1 MLDVN
6 RGRMTGAVRM
16 HEGFAQQALSLAGS
30 AIPAPP
36 VGEPPIVWS
45 KPPLRALDAGGPV
58 DHPFEALGASFA
70 DVPVMQ
76 HVRRIATRHPDKPAI
91 ADDAVE
97 LSYGQLV
104 EAVAWLAGRMA
115 AVTAQGEAVGLLL
128 GNSAW
133 FPVGLLAGLECD
145 RLVVPLNPRDPPQRI
160 LDIVADAHLPVVVG
174 IGAASP
180 SGWPAASDVCWI
192 DVTGALAPGVLAP
205 AVPHNTVGPGM
216 TAAVGRPAIVLYT
229 SGSTGRPKGIVNSER
244 SLLQRVHQY
253 VDACHIGPGDVLM
266 PLSGAATIAGCRE
279 VLSALT
285 TGATLGIVDVEAAG
299 LRGVRR
305 RFRSAGVTVVYIVP
319 ALLRALMRQGGDD
332 FASLRIV
339 RIAGERILW
348 DDIAAARAVVPA
360 GCRVQVSYSST
371 ETTGSQWFPGE
382 PTLADGVAVPAG
394 YLLPGIEYAVIG
406 EDGRGVAPGEPGELV
421 ICSDYVALGH
431 WSDGEVVSLPT
442 DGAHADRR
450 ILPTGDLVTVAPDGL
465 VRIVGRKGR
474 QLKINGRRVEP
485 AELEVALRQS
495 QLVTDAAAIPTEA
508 GELVA
513 FVVPKPE
520 RADPT
525 RALRDMA
532 RRTLPPSLHPAR
544 LHVLADLPRLPGG
557 KLDMQALRDL
567 DLDLDRRNAGERI
580 VAPAPVGRAAQ
591 GERAV
596 VARLWQ
602 AALRVPIATGRWDEA
617 GGDSLKLLQCVLDIE
632 TALGRELHMD
642 AFRVDMS
649 FEEMVGAASVPAD
662 DPLAPAAADDGRPIL
677 FLFPGS
683 VGYGPSMAAFG
694 NEIGHVV
701 RVVPIRYPSLEAILD
716 GQQTVAAMTDMAF
729 AQINAVQPRGDVR
742 LLGYSLGGAVAF
754 EAAGRLLAEGRQ
766 VRFLGILDTNVG
778 GRRHQLGETMARAF
792 QRVRAHRVTAYRLLC
807 RTAAKVAVRLRCE
820 AGFARFLA
828 TALPGRLAGTRFML
842 RLELEEILRMRAM
855 GRWIGSA
862 RGAGAIEPPLPIAGT
877 LFRCERRG
885 LTEDLG
891 WRRML
896 RELEIVPIAGGHLDL
911 VVAPHLAHNLPL
923 ILSALQFCRS

>member
-6 RGRMTGAVRM
+6 RGRTTGAVPMRA
-16 HEGFAQQALSLAGS
+16 GFMQQALSLAGS
-30 AIPAPP
+30 AMPAPS
-36 VGEPPIVWS
+36 VGEPPTVWS

-76 HVRRIATRHPDKPAI
+76 HVRRIATRYPDKPAI
-91 ADDAVE
+91 ADDVVE

-160 LDIVADAHLPVVVG
+160 LDIIADAHLPVVVG
-174 IGAASP
+174 IGAAGP
-180 SGWPAASDVCWI
+180 PGWSAASDVRWI
-192 DVTGALAPGVLAP
+192 DVTEALAPGVLAP
-205 AVPHNTVGPGM
+205 AAPHNTVGPGTM
-216 TAAVGRPAIVLYT
+216 AAVGRPAIVLYT

-253 VDACHIGPGDVLM
+253 VDACHIGPSDVLM

-285 TGATLGIVDVEAAG
+285 TGATLAIVDVEAAG

-348 DDIAAARAVVPA
+348 DDVAAVRAVVPA

-382 PTLADGVAVPAG
+382 AAPDDGVAVPAG
-394 YLLPGIEYAVIG
+394 YLLPGIEYAVLG
-406 EDGRGVAPGEPGELV
+406 EDGCGVAPGEAGELV
-421 ICSDYVALGH
+421 ICGDYVALGH
-431 WSDGEVVSLPT
+431 WSDGEVVPLPT
-442 DGAHADRR
+442 DGAHAGRR

-495 QLVTDAAAIPTEA
+495 QLVSDAAAIPTEA

-525 RALRDMA
+525 KALRDMA

-544 LHVLADLPRLPGG
+544 LHVLADLPRLAGG

-567 DLDLDRRNAGERI
+567 DRDRRSAGEAI
-580 VAPAPVGRAAQ
+580 VAPLPLGTAAQ
-591 GERAV
+591 GEQAV
-596 VARLWQ
+596 VARLWE
-602 AALRVPIATGRWDEA
+602 AALRVPTASGRWDEA

-649 FEEMVGAASVPAD
+649 FEEMVAAASIPAD
-662 DPLAPAAADDGRPIL
+662 EPFAAAAADDGRPIL

-694 NEIGHVV
+694 NEMGHVV

-729 AQINAVQPRGDVR
+729 AQINAAQPRGDVR

-754 EAAGRLLAEGRQ
+754 EAAARLLADGRQ
-766 VRFLGILDTNVG
+766 IRFLGILDTNVG
-778 GRRHQLGETMARAF
+778 GRRHRLGETTARAF
-792 QRVRAHRVTAYRLLC
+792 QRIRAHRVTAYRLLC
-807 RTAAKVAVRLRCE
+807 RTAAKAAVRLGGE
-820 AGFARFLA
+820 ARFARFLA
-828 TALPGRLAGTRFML
+828 TALPGRLAATRFML

-855 GRWIGSA
+855 GRWIGGA
-862 RGAGAIEPPLPIAGT
+862 CRAGALEPPLPIAGT

-891 WRRML
+891 WRRLL

>member
-6 RGRMTGAVRM
+6 RGRTTGAVPMRA
-16 HEGFAQQALSLAGS
+16 GFMQQALSLAGS
-30 AIPAPP
+30 AMPAPS
-36 VGEPPIVWS
+36 VGEPPTVWS

-76 HVRRIATRHPDKPAI
+76 HVRRIAARYPDKPAI

-145 RLVVPLNPRDPPQRI
+145 RLVVPLNPRDPPRRI

-174 IGAASP
+174 IGAAGP

-205 AVPHNTVGPGM
+205 AALHNTVGPGM

-285 TGATLGIVDVEAAG
+285 TGATLAIVDVEAAG

-339 RIAGERILW
+339 RIAGERVLW
-348 DDIAAARAVVPA
+348 DDVAAVRAVVPA

-382 PTLADGVAVPAG
+382 AAPEDGVAVPAG
-394 YLLPGIEYAVIG
+394 YLLPGIEYAVLG
-406 EDGRGVAPGEPGELV
+406 EDGGGVAPGEAGELV

-431 WSDGEVVSLPT
+431 WSDGEVVPLLT
-442 DGAHADRR
+442 DGAHAGRR

-495 QLVTDAAAIPTEA
+495 QLVSDAAAIPTEA

-513 FVVPKPE
+513 FVVPKPG

-567 DLDLDRRNAGERI
+567 DRGRRSAGEPV
-580 VAPAPVGRAAQ
+580 VAPLPVGAVAHS
-591 GERAV
+591 ERAV
-596 VARLWQ
+596 VARLWE
-602 AALRVPIATGRWDEA
+602 AAVRVPVASGRWDEA

-649 FEEMVGAASVPAD
+649 FEEMVAAVSVPAG

-694 NEIGHVV
+694 NEMGHVV
-701 RVVPIRYPSLEAILD
+701 RVVPIRYPGLEAILD
-716 GQQTVAAMTDMAF
+716 GRQTVAAMTDMAF
-729 AQINAVQPRGDVR
+729 AQIKAAQPRGDVR
-742 LLGYSLGGAVAF
+742 LLGYSLGGAIAF
-754 EAAGRLLAEGRQ
+754 EAAGRLLADGRQ

-807 RTAAKVAVRLRCE
+807 RAAAKVAVRLHCE

-828 TALPGRLAGTRFML
+828 TALPGRLAATRFML

-862 RGAGAIEPPLPIAGT
+862 CRAALEPPLPIAGT

-896 RELEIVPIAGGHLDL
+896 CELEIVPIAGGHLDL

>member
-1 MLDVN
+1 MLYVN
-6 RGRMTGAVRM
+6 SRRTTGTAAIQD
-16 HEGFAQQALSLAGS
+16 GFARQALSSQTATALL
-30 AIPAPP
+30 PDP
-36 VGEPPIVWS
+36 EPPIAWS

-58 DHPFEALGASFA
+58 DHPFEALGAGFA

-76 HVRRIATRHPDKPAI
+76 HVRRIADRHPDKTAI
-91 ADDAVE
+91 ADDGVA
-97 LSYGQLV
+97 LTYRQLV

-160 LDIVADAHLPVVVG
+160 LDIVEDAHLPVVVG
-174 IGAASP
+174 IGAARP
-180 SGWPAASDVCWI
+180 SDWSAASEVRWI
-192 DVTGALAPGVLAP
+192 DVAGALAPGVLALEEL
-205 AVPHNTVGPGM
+205 HNTVGPGM
-216 TAAVGRPAIVLYT
+216 TASVGRPAVVLYT

-253 VDACHIGPGDVLM
+253 VDACHIGPDDVLM

-285 TGATLGIVDVEAAG
+285 TGATLEIIDVEAAG

-305 RFRSAGVTVVYIVP
+305 RFRTAGATVVYIVP
-319 ALLRALMRQGGDD
+319 ALLRALMREGGDD

-348 DDIAAARAVVPA
+348 DDIAAVRAVAPA

-371 ETTGSQWFPGE
+371 ETTGSQWFPDHPAPE
-382 PTLADGVAVPAG
+382 DGVAVPAG
-394 YLLPGIEYAVIG
+394 YLLPGIDYAVLG
-406 EDGRGVAPGEPGELV
+406 EDGRPVPPGETGELV
-421 ICSDYVALGH
+421 IRSDYVALGH
-431 WSDGEVVSLPT
+431 WTDGEVVPLS
-442 DGAHADRR
+442 GGSHRV
-450 ILPTGDLVTVAPDGL
+450 LPTGDLVTIAPDGL

-485 AELEVALRQS
+485 AELEVVLRQS
-495 QLVTDAAAIPTEA
+495 PLVSDAAAIPTEA

-513 FVVPKPE
+513 FVVPRQE
-520 RADPT
+520 GGDPAK
-525 RALRDMA
+525 ALRETV
-532 RRTLPPSLHPAR
+532 RRSLPPSLHPAR
-544 LHVLADLPRLPGG
+544 LHILADLPRLPGG
-557 KLDMQALRDL
+557 KLDAQALRA
-567 DLDLDRRNAGERI
+567 LDRDRPPAAVAALPAAGAETD
-580 VAPAPVGRAAQ
+580 
-591 GERAV
+591 ERAV
-596 VARLWQ
+596 VAHLWM
-602 AALRVPIATGRWDEA
+602 AALRTPQASGRWDEA

-632 TALGRELHMD
+632 TALGRELRMD

-649 FEEMVGAASVPAD
+649 FEEMVEAASAPAN
-662 DPLAPAAADDGRPIL
+662 DPLIPPEADDGRPIL

-694 NEIGHVV
+694 GEMGRAV
-701 RVVPIRYPSLEAILD
+701 RVVPIRYPGLEAILD
-716 GQQTVAAMTDMAF
+716 GRETVAAMTDIAF
-729 AQINAVQPRGDVR
+729 AQIKAAQPRGDVR

-754 EAAGRLLAEGRQ
+754 EAAGRLLADGRQ

-778 GRRHQLGETMARAF
+778 GRRHQPGETMARAI
-792 QRVRAHRVTAYRLLC
+792 QRIRTHRVTAYRLLC
-807 RTAAKVAVRLRCE
+807 RAVAKAATRLHWE
-820 AGFARFLA
+820 AGFARLLA
-828 TALPGRLAGTRFML
+828 TALPGRLAATRFML

-855 GRWIGSA
+855 GRWIGSVHS
-862 RGAGAIEPPLPIAGT
+862 AGASEQPLPIAGT

-885 LTEDLG
+885 LSDDLG

-896 RELEIVPIAGGHLDL
+896 GELKIVPIAGGHLDL

-923 ILSALQFCRS
+923 ILAALQFGHL